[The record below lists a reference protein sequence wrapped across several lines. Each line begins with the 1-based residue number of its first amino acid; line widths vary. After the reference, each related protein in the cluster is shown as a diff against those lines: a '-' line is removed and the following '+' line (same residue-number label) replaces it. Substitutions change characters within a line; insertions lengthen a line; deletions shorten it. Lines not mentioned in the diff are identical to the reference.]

1 MTATPGTV
9 PLSSDYKP
17 SSDKKVLRY
26 PYTLIAETTDY
37 LQIDVI
43 KYKSIRENNG
53 GGSTS
58 SLASSPGA
66 RRNRGTAKDKIKTIL
81 LPIPSN
87 ISDSNS
93 AKYGDSS
100 LNSIGAALVG
110 GIGGIMDSGKSL
122 GNGGDFAAD
131 LISAL
136 EGTGKQI
143 VETTG
148 GIAGAQGFV
157 TRSLA
162 SSAAGIANVNITP
175 DQILARSE
183 GSIMNPNM
191 ELLFN
196 GPSLRSFKFSFK
208 MTPRNRDEAIEIK
221 NIIRC
226 FKAHMAPKVASIGTG
241 ANGTGE
247 VLSSDNIGNAT
258 NTSFLS
264 TPDVFE
270 LRYRQ
275 GATEH
280 SFLNKFK
287 QCFME
292 SINVS
297 YTADGTY
304 ATYDDG
310 TPVSMQMDLSF
321 KEIEPVYNT
330 DYGDE
335 ITGVGY

>member
-1 MTATPGTV
+1 MAATPGTV

-17 SSDKKVLRY
+17 SSNKKVLRY
-26 PYTLIAETTDY
+26 PYTMIAETTDY

-43 KYKSIRENNG
+43 KYKPIGKPLVNAPG
-53 GGSTS
+53 G
-58 SLASSPGA
+58 

-100 LNSIGAALVG
+100 LNSIGAAAVGGILDVMGSGKEFTKGMREGSQSVLDAGAGTLKNIADSAG
-110 GIGGIMDSGKSL
+110 GIGG
-122 GNGGDFAAD
+122 
-131 LISAL
+131 
-136 EGTGKQI
+136 
-143 VETTG
+143 V
-148 GIAGAQGFV
+148 QGFL

-162 SSAAGIANVNITP
+162 SQAAGLVGVNITA
-175 DQILARSE
+175 DQLLARTTGE
-183 GSIMNPNM
+183 ILNPNM

-196 GPSLRSFKFSFK
+196 GPSLRSFRFSFK

-226 FKAHMAPKVASIGTG
+226 FKTHMAPKV
-241 ANGTGE
+241 
-247 VLSSDNIGNAT
+247 SSGPGSTTT
-258 NTSFLS
+258 NTTFLS

-321 KEIEPVYNT
+321 KEIEPVYDV

>member
-1 MTATPGTV
+1 MIDNYILYKALDSDNDGIADIMESGKKFQEGAGTGF
-9 PLSSDYKP
+9 
-17 SSDKKVLRY
+17 
-26 PYTLIAETTDY
+26 A
-37 LQIDVI
+37 
-43 KYKSIRENNG
+43 
-53 GGSTS
+53 
-58 SLASSPGA
+58 AA
-66 RRNRGTAKDKIKTIL
+66 
-81 LPIPSN
+81 
-87 ISDSNS
+87 
-93 AKYGDSS
+93 
-100 LNSIGAALVG
+100 IGAAGNTVNDVVNKAG
-110 GIGGIMDSGKSL
+110 GLGG
-122 GNGGDFAAD
+122 
-131 LISAL
+131 
-136 EGTGKQI
+136 T
-143 VETTG
+143 
-148 GIAGAQGFV
+148 QGFI

-162 SSAAGIANVNITP
+162 SSAAGMLGANITA
-175 DQILARSE
+175 DQILARASGE
-183 GSIMNPNM
+183 ILNPNM

-208 MTPRNRDEAIEIK
+208 MTPRNQTEADEIRK
-221 NIIRC
+221 IIRC
-226 FKAHMAPKVASIGTG
+226 FKTHMAPKV
-241 ANGTGE
+241 
-247 VLSSDNIGNAT
+247 SSGKGSTTT

-321 KEIEPVYNT
+321 KEIEPVYDV
-330 DYGDE
+330 DYGDK

>member
-1 MTATPGTV
+1 MSKIEV
-9 PLSSDYKP
+9 H
-17 SSDKKVLRY
+17 RY
-26 PYTLIAETTDY
+26 PYTMLTEQTDY
-37 LQIDVI
+37 LQIDVV

-53 GGSTS
+53 GTTASF
-58 SLASSPGA
+58 ASSPGA

-110 GIGGIMDSGKSL
+110 GIKGVMDSGKAL
-122 GNGGDFAAD
+122 GGSGKDFAAE
-131 LISAL
+131 LTGALKGAGESIVNSA
-136 EGTGKQI
+136 
-143 VETTG
+143 G
-148 GIAGAQGFV
+148 GIAGAGGFV

-162 SSAAGIANVNITP
+162 SSAAGIAGVNITP

-208 MTPRNRDEAIEIK
+208 MTPRNRDEAMEIK

-226 FKAHMAPKVASIGTG
+226 FKTHMAPKV
-241 ANGTGE
+241 
-247 VLSSDNIGNAT
+247 SSGPGSTTT
-258 NTSFLS
+258 NTTFLS

-275 GATEH
+275 GAIEH

-310 TPVSMQMDLSF
+310 TPVSMIMTLSF
-321 KEIEPVYNT
+321 KEIEPVYDV
-330 DYGDE
+330 DYDDK

>member
-1 MTATPGTV
+1 MSATPGTV
-9 PLSSDYKP
+9 PLSSDYK
-17 SSDKKVLRY
+17 SSSNKKVLRY
-26 PYTLIAETTDY
+26 PYTMIAETTDY

-43 KYKSIRENNG
+43 KYKHIGNDIVNAPG
-53 GGSTS
+53 G
-58 SLASSPGA
+58 
-66 RRNRGTAKDKIKTIL
+66 RRNRGIAKDKIKTIL

-110 GIGGIMDSGKSL
+110 GIGGIMEAGK
-122 GNGGDFAAD
+122 DFTKDMKEGSQSVLDAGAKT
-131 LISAL
+131 LESIS
-136 EGTGKQI
+136 KSS
-143 VETTG
+143 G
-148 GIAGAQGFV
+148 GIGGVQGFL
-157 TRSLA
+157 TRELA
-162 SSAAGIANVNITP
+162 SKAANIAGVNITP
-175 DQILARSE
+175 DQLLARTTGE
-183 GSIMNPNM
+183 ILNPNM

-196 GPSLRSFKFSFK
+196 GPSLRSFRFSFK

-226 FKAHMAPKVASIGTG
+226 FKTHMAPKV
-241 ANGTGE
+241 
-247 VLSSDNIGNAT
+247 SSGPGSTTT
-258 NTSFLS
+258 NTTFLS
-264 TPDVFE
+264 TPNVFE

-310 TPVSMQMDLSF
+310 TPVSMVMTLSF
-321 KEIEPVYNT
+321 KEIEPVYDV

>member
-1 MTATPGTV
+1 MPTPLEV
-9 PLSSDYKP
+9 IPHKKP

-43 KYKSIRENNG
+43 KYKPIGKDIVN
-53 GGSTS
+53 
-58 SLASSPGA
+58 APGA

-100 LNSIGAALVG
+100 LNSIGAALVS
-110 GIGGIMDSGKSL
+110 GIVGVMGSGA
-122 GNGGDFAAD
+122 DFTKGMK
-131 LISAL
+131 
-136 EGTGKQI
+136 E
-143 VETTG
+143 
-148 GIAGAQGFV
+148 GAQSGLDAIKDTFTKMSADAGGYGGMQGFL
-157 TRSLA
+157 TRELA
-162 SSAAGIANVNITP
+162 SKAAGIAGVNITA
-175 DQILARSE
+175 DQLLARTTGE
-183 GSIMNPNM
+183 ILNPNM

-208 MTPRNRDEAIEIK
+208 MTPRNRDEAMEIK

-226 FKAHMAPKVASIGTG
+226 FKTHMAPKVSS
-241 ANGTGE
+241 GE
-247 VLSSDNIGNAT
+247 GSTTT
-258 NTSFLS
+258 NTTFLS

-321 KEIEPVYNT
+321 KEIEPVYDV

>member
-1 MTATPGTV
+1 MAATPGTV
-9 PLSSDYKP
+9 PLSSDYK
-17 SSDKKVLRY
+17 SSSNKKVLRY

-43 KYKSIRENNG
+43 KYKPIGKPLVNAPG
-53 GGSTS
+53 G
-58 SLASSPGA
+58 
-66 RRNRGTAKDKIKTIL
+66 RRNQGPQQGKSKIKTIL

-93 AKYGDSS
+93 TKYGDSS
-100 LNSIGAALVG
+100 LNSIGAAAVGGILDVMGSGKEFTKGMKEGSEDAITKSVQTLKKIADSSG
-110 GIGGIMDSGKSL
+110 GIGG
-122 GNGGDFAAD
+122 
-131 LISAL
+131 
-136 EGTGKQI
+136 
-143 VETTG
+143 V
-148 GIAGAQGFV
+148 QGFV

-162 SSAAGIANVNITP
+162 SKAAGLVGVNVTA
-175 DQILARSE
+175 DQLLARTTGE
-183 GSIMNPNM
+183 ILNPNM

-196 GPSLRSFKFSFK
+196 GPSLRSFRFSFK

-226 FKAHMAPKVASIGTG
+226 FKTHMAPKV
-241 ANGTGE
+241 
-247 VLSSDNIGNAT
+247 SSGPGSTTT
-258 NTSFLS
+258 NTTFLS
-264 TPDVFE
+264 TPNVFE

-310 TPVSMQMDLSF
+310 TPVSMVMTLSF
-321 KEIEPVYNT
+321 KEIEPVYDV

>member
-1 MTATPGTV
+1 MAATPGTV

-17 SSDKKVLRY
+17 SSNKKVLRY

-43 KYKSIRENNG
+43 KYKPIKENNRS
-53 GGSTS
+53 GSF
-58 SLASSPGA
+58 ASSPGD

-93 AKYGDSS
+93 TKYGDSN
-100 LNSIGAALVG
+100 LNSIGAALLGGVGDVMAVGKDFTGKKLVEELAKSANELVESVG
-110 GIGGIMDSGKSL
+110 GL
-122 GNGGDFAAD
+122 G
-131 LISAL
+131 
-136 EGTGKQI
+136 
-143 VETTG
+143 
-148 GIAGAQGFV
+148 GAQGFV

-162 SSAAGIANVNITP
+162 STAVGLAGVTITP
-175 DQILARSE
+175 DQILARASGE
-183 GSIMNPNM
+183 ILNPNM

-196 GPSLRSFKFSFK
+196 GPSLRSFRFSFK
-208 MTPRNRDEAIEIK
+208 MTPRNRDEAMEIK

-226 FKAHMAPKVASIGTG
+226 FKTHMAPKVSS
-241 ANGTGE
+241 GE
-247 VLSSDNIGNAT
+247 GSTTT
-258 NTSFLS
+258 NTTFLS

-330 DYGDE
+330 DYDDK

>member
-1 MTATPGTV
+1 ME
-9 PLSSDYKP
+9 KP
-17 SSDKKVLRY
+17 LRY
-26 PYTLIAETTDY
+26 PLAEIHQKTDY
-37 LQIDVI
+37 LQIDIV
-43 KYKSIRENNG
+43 KYKSIRENTG
-53 GGSTS
+53 S
-58 SLASSPGA
+58 SLANSPGA
-66 RRNRGTAKDKIKTIL
+66 RRNQGTAKDKIKTIL

-93 AKYGDSS
+93 TKYGDSS
-100 LNSIGAALVG
+100 LNSIAAAAVG
-110 GIGGIMDSGKSL
+110 GIADIMESGKKFEDGAGTVFAEAIGAAGNTVNDVVNKAGGL
-122 GNGGDFAAD
+122 G
-131 LISAL
+131 
-136 EGTGKQI
+136 GT
-143 VETTG
+143 
-148 GIAGAQGFV
+148 QGFI
-157 TRSLA
+157 TRELA
-162 SSAAGIANVNITP
+162 SKAAGMLGANITA
-175 DQILARSE
+175 DQILARTTGE
-183 GSIMNPNM
+183 ILNPNM

-196 GPSLRSFKFSFK
+196 GPTLRSFRFSFK
-208 MTPRNRDEAIEIK
+208 MTPRGDDEAKVIK

-226 FKAHMAPKVASIGTG
+226 FKTHMAPKV
-241 ANGTGE
+241 
-247 VLSSDNIGNAT
+247 SSGKGSTTT

-292 SINVS
+292 SIDVS

-310 TPVSMQMDLSF
+310 TPVSMVMTLSF
-321 KEIEPVYNT
+321 KETEPVYNT
-330 DYGDE
+330 DYGDK

>member
-1 MTATPGTV
+1 MAATPGTV
-9 PLSSDYKP
+9 DYKP

-53 GGSTS
+53 GESTS

-110 GIGGIMDSGKSL
+110 GIAGIMDSGKAL
-122 GNGGDFAAD
+122 GGGGKDFVAQLTKA
-131 LISAL
+131 ISK
-136 EGTGKQI
+136 TGES
-143 VETTG
+143 VVDSAG

-162 SSAAGIANVNITP
+162 SSAANIAGVNITP

-241 ANGTGE
+241 ANGSTE
-247 VLSSDNIGNAT
+247 VLSSDTIGNAT

-310 TPVSMQMDLSF
+310 TPVSMVMTLSF
-321 KEIEPVYNT
+321 KEIEPVYNV

>member
-1 MTATPGTV
+1 MAATPGTV

-43 KYKSIRENNG
+43 KYKPIGNDMVN
-53 GGSTS
+53 
-58 SLASSPGA
+58 APGA
-66 RRNRGTAKDKIKTIL
+66 RRNQGPQQGKSKIKTIL

-87 ISDSNS
+87 IRDGNTT
-93 AKYGDSS
+93 KYGESN
-100 LNSIGAALVG
+100 LNSVGAALVG
-110 GIGGIMDSGKSL
+110 GVL
-122 GNGGDFAAD
+122 GLMGSGGDYVGDFKNG
-131 LISAL
+131 LNSSTQKVVNAL
-136 EGTGKQI
+136 EDIKNAAGGMSGTQAFI
-143 VETTG
+143 TRELASRAAN
-148 GIAGAQGFV
+148 IAG
-157 TRSLA
+157 
-162 SSAAGIANVNITP
+162 VNITP
-175 DQILARSE
+175 DQLLARTTGE
-183 GSIMNPNM
+183 ILNPNM

-196 GPSLRSFKFSFK
+196 GPTLRSFKFSFK

-226 FKAHMAPKVASIGTG
+226 FKTHMAPKVASAGDTF
-241 ANGTGE
+241 
-247 VLSSDNIGNAT
+247 
-258 NTSFLS
+258 NTTFLS

-310 TPVSMQMDLSF
+310 TPVSMVMTLSF
-321 KEIEPVYNT
+321 KEIEPVYDV